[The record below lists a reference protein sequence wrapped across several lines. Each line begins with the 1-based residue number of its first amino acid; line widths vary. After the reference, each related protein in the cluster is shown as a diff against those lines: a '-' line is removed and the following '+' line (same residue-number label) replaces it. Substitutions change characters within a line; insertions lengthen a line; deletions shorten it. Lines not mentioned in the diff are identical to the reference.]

1 MLPRKSSKRSTTAK
15 KMWRSFTT
23 GFRSATG
30 TVVEQS
36 AGENENRNN
45 IFDDDGDV
53 EEEEESK
60 VEYSEAQLLPC
71 ESEKKHILQM
81 FYTMRKDSFFCDVA
95 FVCNGVL
102 FRAHRVVVSSWSRW
116 LRALLCESPDEEV
129 VSLDFFDPSAFGA
142 ALDYMYGVPLTITV
156 EVNYHKFPF
165 LHNIGVIGV
174 LRCYYVLPI
183 LRTLTTFSK

>member
-1 MLPRKSSKRSTTAK
+1 
-15 KMWRSFTT
+15 MWRSFTT

-165 LHNIGVIGV
+165 LHNFGVIGV

-183 LRTLTTFSK
+183 FRTLTTFSK